1 MDTKANPVVA
11 AAQGNE
17 RLRQLE
23 VRWVCEER
31 AVSQLLLELECEL
44 EHIVRELSFRRLL
57 GEPCDSLEARAMLLQ
72 AECDA
77 LQEESAHVQLALC
90 GVRAELRPL
99 ANATQDARQKPAAP
113 FADPIG
119 A

>member
-11 AAQGNE
+11 AAQGTE

-44 EHIVRELSFRRLL
+44 DHVVRELSFRRLL
-57 GEPCDSLEARAMLLQ
+57 GEPCENLEARALLLQ

-99 ANATQDARQKPAAP
+99 NNAAPDAGQANAAP
-113 FADPIG
+113 YADPIG